1 MLDFQALRDR
11 RTTLVELAAGLTP
24 ADLRALTNEMVD
36 TMQALIRD
44 CTDEDVV
51 FIPEDPDAFDAYA
64 SSGAAV
70 NSAWT
75 LGHVIVHT
83 TASAE
88 EAAFLAAELAR
99 GVAWHGRSR
108 YETPWESVTTIAEC
122 RARLEESRRLRL
134 ATLDVWP
141 DEPHLE
147 VTYQPAPE
155 RPRYNAI
162 QRFVLG
168 LRHDFDHLGQIA
180 EIARQAAAAGTA
192 RAAHADAHEAALAL

>member
-11 RTTLVELAAGLTP
+11 RTTLLELTAGLTP
-24 ADLRALTNEMVD
+24 ADLRSLTNEMID
-36 TMQALIRD
+36 TMQSLVRD

-64 SSGAAV
+64 SSGATV
-70 NSAWT
+70 SIAWT

-99 GVAWHGRSR
+99 GVELHGRSR

-122 RARLEESRRLRL
+122 RARLEESRRMRL

-147 VTYQPAPE
+147 VTYQVAPD
-155 RPRYNAI
+155 RPHFNAI

-168 LRHDFDHLGQIA
+168 LRHDFNHLGQIE
-180 EIARQAAAAGTA
+180 EIARQAAAARVA
-192 RAAHADAHEAALAL
+192 RVETHEAALAL

>member
-1 MLDFQALRDR
+1 MLDFQALRDK
-11 RTTLVELAAGLTP
+11 RTTLLELTAGLTS

-36 TMQALIRD
+36 IMQALIRD

-51 FIPEDPDAFDAYA
+51 FVPEDPDAFDSYA
-64 SSGAAV
+64 SSSAAV
-70 NSAWT
+70 SLPWT
-75 LGHVIVHT
+75 LGHVIVHV

-99 GVAWHGRSR
+99 GVELHGRSR
-108 YETPWESVTTIAEC
+108 YETPWESVTTIAAC
-122 RARLEESRRLRL
+122 RARLEESRRMRL

-147 VTYQPAPE
+147 VTYQPGPD
-155 RPRYNAI
+155 RPRFNAI

-168 LRHDFDHLGQIA
+168 LRHDFNHLGQIA
-180 EIARQAAAAGTA
+180 EIARQAAAA
-192 RAAHADAHEAALAL
+192 RAMRVAQAHETALAR